1 METKEKKIIWTSEID
16 VDAWREDIKEWYPSE
31 YEDEELTDEYVYEMA
46 TRENN
51 DTLSDVIE
59 YEFNKDIGKPIVI
72 IANLGLWNGRRRAWK
87 LLNSTNLK
95 DIFSFCEDR
104 PTWYVE
110 DGEIKCDDIHHDG
123 TNHYTYRAIKDDI
136 SDWEFEEM
144 MYEGKN
150 VDELTEKLGHYVAEI
165 YGWEE

>member
-1 METKEKKIIWTSEID
+1 METTKRIIWTSDID
-16 VDAWREDIKEWYPSE
+16 IEDWEEDIKEWYP
-31 YEDEELTDEYVYEMA
+31 DEELTDDEIWDIAQETNSGYLDDERA
-46 TRENN
+46 NLDKN
-51 DTLSDVIE
+51 
-59 YEFNKDIGKPIVI
+59 IGKSIVI
-72 IANLGLWNGRRRAWK
+72 IANLGLWNGRRSAWK

-123 TNHYTYRAIKDDI
+123 TNHYTYRAIKDGI

-144 MYEGKN
+144 MCEGKN
-150 VDELTEKLGHYVAEI
+150 VDELTEKLGHYVAEV
-165 YGWEE
+165 YGWKE